1 MTGTLIDARTQFL
14 MKALIDQLD
23 NLIKD
28 NKDWHSYCLHVE
40 EDGEDYLELRFR
52 DVTNKIDTVIDRATV
67 LTYHE
72 RKQSGQ
78 PLFKIYG

>member
-1 MTGTLIDARTQFL
+1 

>member
-28 NKDWHSYCLHVE
+28 NKDWHSYCLLVE
-40 EDGEDYLELRFR
+40 EDGEDYQELF
-52 DVTNKIDTVIDRATV
+52 
-67 LTYHE
+67 L
-72 RKQSGQ
+72 
-78 PLFKIYG
+78 LFHTFIYLLGNHISPRISSSE